1 MEVLG
6 EKNLEQQLVE
16 AEAKVKELRKQLFE
30 KNIKPVTELL
40 ELNSGYVTKELICIL
55 VKAIQDYVKEQKSLE
70 FSLKKDDKPVEEMS
84 NIKEIPEIT
93 EPVVDSIEPKEL
105 IEDPIEAPQE
115 GEEVSKVIDEEV
127 VVPKEE
133 TIEEKLE
140 STEIAKIKENPEVD
154 IEKPIEILKEEAE
167 EIDIDEEEK
176 LPPLPKV
183 IKELYFYA
191 RKSEEGNMEFYG
203 VSNKKLL
210 VKGKISSVP
219 ENMSLPVIELLGFTS
234 LDQKIKNCKVKKIFI
249 DNKHIINKW
258 SKGEVKNYHN
268 DFMRILIETATILR
282 NEIEAKGGSI
292 EYVSKAN
299 NEARKYFEEHLKQ
312 S

>member
-1 MEVLG
+1 MEVV
-6 EKNLEQQLVE
+6 ENKNLEQQLVE
-16 AEAKVKELRKQLFE
+16 AEEKVKKLRKQLFE
-30 KNIKPVTELL
+30 KNIRPITELL

-55 VKAIQDYVKEQKSLE
+55 VKATQDYIKDQKAIE
-70 FSLKKDDKPVEEMS
+70 FSLEKAE
-84 NIKEIPEIT
+84 EIT
-93 EPVVDSIEPKEL
+93 EIIEPVDDNIIPKEP

-115 GEEVSKVIDEEV
+115 GEEVSKMIDEEV

-154 IEKPIEILKEEAE
+154 IEKPIETLKEEAE
-167 EIDIDEEEK
+167 KVDIDEEEK

-258 SKGEVKNYHN
+258 SKGEVKNYHD

>member
-1 MEVLG
+1 MEVLD

-16 AEAKVKELRKQLFE
+16 AEEKVKELRKQLFE
-30 KNIKPVTELL
+30 KNIRPITELL

-55 VKAIQDYVKEQKSLE
+55 VKATQDYIKNQKAIE
-70 FSLKKDDKPVEEMS
+70 FSLEKAE
-84 NIKEIPEIT
+84 EIT
-93 EPVVDSIEPKEL
+93 EIIEPVDDNIIPKEP

-115 GEEVSKVIDEEV
+115 GEEILKEIDEEV

-140 STEIAKIKENPEVD
+140 STEIVDIKENPEVD
-154 IEKPIEILKEEAE
+154 IEKPIETLKEETE
-167 EIDIDEEEK
+167 KVDIDEEEN

-234 LDQKIKNCKVKKIFI
+234 LDQKIKNCKVKKMFI

-268 DFMRILIETATILR
+268 DFMKILIETATILR

>member
-1 MEVLG
+1 MEVLD

-16 AEAKVKELRKQLFE
+16 AEEKVKELRKQLFE
-30 KNIKPVTELL
+30 KNIRPITELL

-55 VKAIQDYVKEQKSLE
+55 VKATQDYIKDQKAIE
-70 FSLKKDDKPVEEMS
+70 FSLEKAE
-84 NIKEIPEIT
+84 EIT
-93 EPVVDSIEPKEL
+93 EIIEPVDDNIIPKEP

-154 IEKPIEILKEEAE
+154 IEKPIETLKEEAE

-258 SKGEVKNYHN
+258 SKGEVKNYHD

-299 NEARKYFEEHLKQ
+299 NEARKYFEGHLKQ

>member
-1 MEVLG
+1 MEVLD

-16 AEAKVKELRKQLFE
+16 AEEKVKELRKQLFE
-30 KNIKPVTELL
+30 KNIRPITELL

-55 VKAIQDYVKEQKSLE
+55 VKATQDYIKDQKAIE
-70 FSLKKDDKPVEEMS
+70 FSLEKAE
-84 NIKEIPEIT
+84 EIT
-93 EPVVDSIEPKEL
+93 EIIEPVDDNIIPKEP

-154 IEKPIEILKEEAE
+154 IEKPIETLKEEAE

-258 SKGEVKNYHN
+258 SKGEVKNYHD

>member
-1 MEVLG
+1 MEVLD

-16 AEAKVKELRKQLFE
+16 AEEKVKELRKKLFE
-30 KNIKPVTELL
+30 KNIRPITELL

-55 VKAIQDYVKEQKSLE
+55 VKATQDYIKNQKAIE
-70 FSLKKDDKPVEEMS
+70 FSLEKAE
-84 NIKEIPEIT
+84 EIT
-93 EPVVDSIEPKEL
+93 EIIEPVDDNIIPKEP

-154 IEKPIEILKEEAE
+154 IEKPIETLKEEAE

-210 VKGKISSVP
+210 VKGKISNVP

-258 SKGEVKNYHN
+258 GKGEVKNYHD

>member
-1 MEVLG
+1 MEVLD

-16 AEAKVKELRKQLFE
+16 AEEKVKELRKQLFE
-30 KNIKPVTELL
+30 KNIRPITELL

-55 VKAIQDYVKEQKSLE
+55 VKATQDYIKNQKAIE
-70 FSLKKDDKPVEEMS
+70 FSLEKAE
-84 NIKEIPEIT
+84 EIT
-93 EPVVDSIEPKEL
+93 EIIEPVDDNIIPKEP

-115 GEEVSKVIDEEV
+115 GEEILKEIDEEV

-234 LDQKIKNCKVKKIFI
+234 LDQKIKNCKIKKIFI

-258 SKGEVKNYHN
+258 SKGEVKNYHD

-299 NEARKYFEEHLKQ
+299 NEARKYFEGHLKQ

>member
-1 MEVLG
+1 MEVV
-6 EKNLEQQLVE
+6 ENKNLEQQLVE
-16 AEAKVKELRKQLFE
+16 AEEKVKELRKQLFE
-30 KNIKPVTELL
+30 KNIRPITELL

-55 VKAIQDYVKEQKSLE
+55 VKATQDYIKDQKAIE
-70 FSLKKDDKPVEEMS
+70 FSLEKAE
-84 NIKEIPEIT
+84 EIT
-93 EPVVDSIEPKEL
+93 EIIEPVDDNIIPKEP

-154 IEKPIEILKEEAE
+154 IEKPIETLKEEAE

-258 SKGEVKNYHN
+258 SKGEVKNYHD

-292 EYVSKAN
+292 EYASKAN

>member
-1 MEVLG
+1 MEVLD

-16 AEAKVKELRKQLFE
+16 AEEKVKELRKQLFE
-30 KNIKPVTELL
+30 KNIRPITELL

-55 VKAIQDYVKEQKSLE
+55 VKATQDYIKDQKAIE
-70 FSLKKDDKPVEEMS
+70 FSLEKAE
-84 NIKEIPEIT
+84 EIT
-93 EPVVDSIEPKEL
+93 EIIEPVDDNIIPKEP

-234 LDQKIKNCKVKKIFI
+234 LDQKIKNCKIKKIFI

-258 SKGEVKNYHN
+258 SKGEVKNYHD

-299 NEARKYFEEHLKQ
+299 NEARKYFEGHLKQ

>member
-1 MEVLG
+1 MEVLD

-16 AEAKVKELRKQLFE
+16 AEEKVKELRKQLFE
-30 KNIKPVTELL
+30 KNMRPITELL

-55 VKAIQDYVKEQKSLE
+55 VKATQDYIKDQKAIE
-70 FSLKKDDKPVEEMS
+70 FSLEKAE
-84 NIKEIPEIT
+84 EIT
-93 EPVVDSIEPKEL
+93 EIIEPVDDNIIPKEP

-234 LDQKIKNCKVKKIFI
+234 LDQKIKNCKIKKIFI

-258 SKGEVKNYHN
+258 SKGEVKNYHD

-299 NEARKYFEEHLKQ
+299 NEARKYFEGHLKQ

>member
-1 MEVLG
+1 
-6 EKNLEQQLVE
+6 
-16 AEAKVKELRKQLFE
+16 
-30 KNIKPVTELL
+30 
-40 ELNSGYVTKELICIL
+40 
-55 VKAIQDYVKEQKSLE
+55 
-70 FSLKKDDKPVEEMS
+70 
-84 NIKEIPEIT
+84 
-93 EPVVDSIEPKEL
+93 
-105 IEDPIEAPQE
+105 
-115 GEEVSKVIDEEV
+115 
-127 VVPKEE
+127 
-133 TIEEKLE
+133 
-140 STEIAKIKENPEVD
+140 
-154 IEKPIEILKEEAE
+154 
-167 EIDIDEEEK
+167 
-176 LPPLPKV
+176 
-183 IKELYFYA
+183 
-191 RKSEEGNMEFYG
+191 MEFYG

>member
-1 MEVLG
+1 MEVLD

-16 AEAKVKELRKQLFE
+16 AEEKVKELRKQLFE

-84 NIKEIPEIT
+84 NIKEIPEII
-93 EPVVDSIEPKEL
+93 EPVDDNIIPKEP

-154 IEKPIEILKEEAE
+154 IEKPIETLKEEAE

-234 LDQKIKNCKVKKIFI
+234 LDQKIKNCKIKK
-249 DNKHIINKW
+249 
-258 SKGEVKNYHN
+258 
-268 DFMRILIETATILR
+268 ILIETATILR

>member
-1 MEVLG
+1 MEVLD

-16 AEAKVKELRKQLFE
+16 AEEKVKELRKQLFE
-30 KNIKPVTELL
+30 KNIRPITELL
-40 ELNSGYVTKELICIL
+40 ELNSGYITKELICIL
-55 VKAIQDYVKEQKSLE
+55 VKATQDYIKDQKAIE
-70 FSLKKDDKPVEEMS
+70 FSLEKAE
-84 NIKEIPEIT
+84 EIT
-93 EPVVDSIEPKEL
+93 EIIEPVDDNIIPKEP

-115 GEEVSKVIDEEV
+115 GEEVSKMIDEEV

-154 IEKPIEILKEEAE
+154 IEKPIETLKEEAE
-167 EIDIDEEEK
+167 KVDIDEEEK

-258 SKGEVKNYHN
+258 SKGEVKNYHD

>member
-1 MEVLG
+1 MEVV
-6 EKNLEQQLVE
+6 ENKNLEQQLVE
-16 AEAKVKELRKQLFE
+16 AEEKVKKLRKQLFE
-30 KNIKPVTELL
+30 KNIRPITELL

-55 VKAIQDYVKEQKSLE
+55 VKATQDYIKEQKAIE
-70 FSLKKDDKPVEEMS
+70 FSLEKAE
-84 NIKEIPEIT
+84 EIT
-93 EPVVDSIEPKEL
+93 EIIEPVDDNIIPKEPIKDSIEAL
-105 IEDPIEAPQE
+105 QE
-115 GEEVSKVIDEEV
+115 GEEVSK
-127 VVPKEE
+127 
-133 TIEEKLE
+133 
-140 STEIAKIKENPEVD
+140 
-154 IEKPIEILKEEAE
+154 
-167 EIDIDEEEK
+167 DIDEEEK

-258 SKGEVKNYHN
+258 SKGEVKNYHD

>member
-1 MEVLG
+1 MEVLD

-16 AEAKVKELRKQLFE
+16 AEEKVKELRKQLFE
-30 KNIKPVTELL
+30 KNIRPITELL

-55 VKAIQDYVKEQKSLE
+55 VKATQDYIKDQKAIE
-70 FSLKKDDKPVEEMS
+70 FSLEKAE
-84 NIKEIPEIT
+84 EIT
-93 EPVVDSIEPKEL
+93 EIIEPVDDNIIPKEP

-133 TIEEKLE
+133 IIEEKLE

-154 IEKPIEILKEEAE
+154 IEKPIETLKEEAE

-258 SKGEVKNYHN
+258 SKGEVKNYHD

-282 NEIEAKGGSI
+282 NEIETKGGSI

>member
-1 MEVLG
+1 MEVLD

-16 AEAKVKELRKQLFE
+16 AEEKVKELRKQLFE
-30 KNIKPVTELL
+30 KNIRPITELL

-55 VKAIQDYVKEQKSLE
+55 VKATQDYIKDQKAIE
-70 FSLKKDDKPVEEMS
+70 FSLEKAE
-84 NIKEIPEIT
+84 EIT
-93 EPVVDSIEPKEL
+93 EIIEPVDDNIIPKEP

-115 GEEVSKVIDEEV
+115 GEEVSKVIDDEV
-127 VVPKEE
+127 TVPKEE

-140 STEIAKIKENPEVD
+140 ATEIAKIKENPEVD

-234 LDQKIKNCKVKKIFI
+234 LDQKIKNCKIKKIFI

-258 SKGEVKNYHN
+258 SKGEVKNYHD

>member
-1 MEVLG
+1 MEVV
-6 EKNLEQQLVE
+6 ENKNLEQQLVE
-16 AEAKVKELRKQLFE
+16 AEEKVKKLRKQLFE
-30 KNIKPVTELL
+30 KNIRPITELL

-55 VKAIQDYVKEQKSLE
+55 VKATQDYIKDQKAIE
-70 FSLKKDDKPVEEMS
+70 FSLEKAE
-84 NIKEIPEIT
+84 EIT
-93 EPVVDSIEPKEL
+93 EIIEPVDDNIIPKEP

-154 IEKPIEILKEEAE
+154 IEKPIETLKEEAE
-167 EIDIDEEEK
+167 KVDIDEEEK

-258 SKGEVKNYHN
+258 SKGEVKNYHD

>member
-1 MEVLG
+1 MEVV
-6 EKNLEQQLVE
+6 ENKNLEQQLVE
-16 AEAKVKELRKQLFE
+16 AEEKVKKLRKQLFE
-30 KNIKPVTELL
+30 KNIRPITELL

-55 VKAIQDYVKEQKSLE
+55 VKATQDYIKDQKAIE
-70 FSLKKDDKPVEEMS
+70 FSLEKAE
-84 NIKEIPEIT
+84 EIT
-93 EPVVDSIEPKEL
+93 EIIEPVDDNIIPKEP

-258 SKGEVKNYHN
+258 SKGEVKNYHD

-299 NEARKYFEEHLKQ
+299 NEARKYFEGHLKQ

>member
-1 MEVLG
+1 MEVLD

-16 AEAKVKELRKQLFE
+16 AEEKVKELRKQLFE
-30 KNIKPVTELL
+30 KNIRPITELL

-55 VKAIQDYVKEQKSLE
+55 VKATQDYIKNQKAIE
-70 FSLKKDDKPVEEMS
+70 FSLEKAE
-84 NIKEIPEIT
+84 EIT
-93 EPVVDSIEPKEL
+93 EIIEPVDDNIIPKEP

-115 GEEVSKVIDEEV
+115 GEEILKEIDEEV

-140 STEIAKIKENPEVD
+140 STEIVDIKENPEVD
-154 IEKPIEILKEEAE
+154 IEKPIETLKEEAE

-234 LDQKIKNCKVKKIFI
+234 LDQKIKNCKIKKIFI

-258 SKGEVKNYHN
+258 SKGEVKNYHD

-299 NEARKYFEEHLKQ
+299 NEARKYFEGHLKQ

>member
-1 MEVLG
+1 MEVLD

-16 AEAKVKELRKQLFE
+16 AEEKVKELRKKLFE
-30 KNIKPVTELL
+30 KNIRPITELL

-55 VKAIQDYVKEQKSLE
+55 VKATQDYIKDQKAIE
-70 FSLKKDDKPVEEMS
+70 FSLEKAE
-84 NIKEIPEIT
+84 EIT
-93 EPVVDSIEPKEL
+93 EIIEPVDDNIIPKEP

-154 IEKPIEILKEEAE
+154 IEKPIETLKEEAE
-167 EIDIDEEEK
+167 KVDIDEEEK

-258 SKGEVKNYHN
+258 SKGEVKNYHD

>member
-1 MEVLG
+1 MEVLD

-16 AEAKVKELRKQLFE
+16 AEEKVKELRKKLFE
-30 KNIKPVTELL
+30 KNIRPITELL

-55 VKAIQDYVKEQKSLE
+55 VKATQDYIKDQKAIE
-70 FSLKKDDKPVEEMS
+70 FSLEKAE
-84 NIKEIPEIT
+84 EIT
-93 EPVVDSIEPKEL
+93 EIIEPVDDNIIPKEP

-154 IEKPIEILKEEAE
+154 IEKPIETLKEEAE
-167 EIDIDEEEK
+167 KVDIDEEEK

-203 VSNKKLL
+203 VSNKKL
-210 VKGKISSVP
+210 
-219 ENMSLPVIELLGFTS
+219 
-234 LDQKIKNCKVKKIFI
+234 
-249 DNKHIINKW
+249 
-258 SKGEVKNYHN
+258 
-268 DFMRILIETATILR
+268 
-282 NEIEAKGGSI
+282 
-292 EYVSKAN
+292 
-299 NEARKYFEEHLKQ
+299 
-312 S
+312 

>member
-1 MEVLG
+1 MEVV
-6 EKNLEQQLVE
+6 ENKNLEQQLVE
-16 AEAKVKELRKQLFE
+16 AEEKVKKLRKQLFE
-30 KNIKPVTELL
+30 KNIRPITELL

-55 VKAIQDYVKEQKSLE
+55 VKATQDYIKDQKAIE
-70 FSLKKDDKPVEEMS
+70 FSLEKAE
-84 NIKEIPEIT
+84 EIT
-93 EPVVDSIEPKEL
+93 EIIEPVDDNIIPKEP

-234 LDQKIKNCKVKKIFI
+234 LDQKIKNCKIKKIFI

-258 SKGEVKNYHN
+258 SKGEVKNYHD

>member
-1 MEVLG
+1 MEVV
-6 EKNLEQQLVE
+6 ENKNLEQQLVE
-16 AEAKVKELRKQLFE
+16 AEEKVKKLRKQLFE
-30 KNIKPVTELL
+30 KNIRPITELL

-55 VKAIQDYVKEQKSLE
+55 VKATQDYIKDQKAIE
-70 FSLKKDDKPVEEMS
+70 FSLEKAE
-84 NIKEIPEIT
+84 EIT
-93 EPVVDSIEPKEL
+93 EIIEPVDDNIIPKEP

-154 IEKPIEILKEEAE
+154 IEKPIETLKEEAE

-258 SKGEVKNYHN
+258 SKGEVKNYHD

-282 NEIEAKGGSI
+282 NEIEAKGGNI

>member
-1 MEVLG
+1 MEVV
-6 EKNLEQQLVE
+6 ENKNLEQQLVE
-16 AEAKVKELRKQLFE
+16 AEEKVKKLRKQLFE
-30 KNIKPVTELL
+30 KNIRPITELL

-55 VKAIQDYVKEQKSLE
+55 VKATQDYIKDQKAIE
-70 FSLKKDDKPVEEMS
+70 FSLEKAE
-84 NIKEIPEIT
+84 EIT
-93 EPVVDSIEPKEL
+93 EIIEPVDDNIIPKEP

-234 LDQKIKNCKVKKIFI
+234 LDQKIKNCKIKKIFI

-258 SKGEVKNYHN
+258 SKGEVKNYHD

-299 NEARKYFEEHLKQ
+299 NEARKYFEGHLKQ

>member
-1 MEVLG
+1 MEVV
-6 EKNLEQQLVE
+6 ENKNLEQQLVE
-16 AEAKVKELRKQLFE
+16 AEEKVKKLRKQLFE
-30 KNIKPVTELL
+30 KNIRPITELL

-55 VKAIQDYVKEQKSLE
+55 VKATQDYIKDRKAIE
-70 FSLKKDDKPVEEMS
+70 FSLEKAE
-84 NIKEIPEIT
+84 EIT
-93 EPVVDSIEPKEL
+93 EIIEPVDDNIIPKEP

-234 LDQKIKNCKVKKIFI
+234 LDQKIKNCKIKKIFI

-258 SKGEVKNYHN
+258 SKGEVKNYHD

-299 NEARKYFEEHLKQ
+299 NEARKYFEGHLKQ

>member
-1 MEVLG
+1 MEVLD

-16 AEAKVKELRKQLFE
+16 AEEKVKELRKQLFE
-30 KNIKPVTELL
+30 KNIRPITELL

-55 VKAIQDYVKEQKSLE
+55 VKATQDYIKEQKVME
-70 FSLKKDDKPVEEMS
+70 FSLEKAE
-84 NIKEIPEIT
+84 EIT
-93 EPVVDSIEPKEL
+93 EIIEPVDDNIIPKEP
-105 IEDPIEAPQE
+105 IKDSIEAPQE
-115 GEEVSKVIDEEV
+115 GEEVSKDIDEEV

-140 STEIAKIKENPEVD
+140 STEIVDIKENPEVD
-154 IEKPIEILKEEAE
+154 IEKPVETLKEEAE
-167 EIDIDEEEK
+167 KVDIDEEEN
-176 LPPLPKV
+176 LPPLPK
-183 IKELYFYA
+183 ILKELYFYA
-191 RKSEEGNMEFYG
+191 RKTEEGNMEFYG

-210 VKGKISSVP
+210 LKGKIQSVP
-219 ENMSLPVIELLGFTS
+219 KNMSLPVIELLGFTS

-249 DNKHIINKW
+249 DNKYIINKW
-258 SKGEVKNYHN
+258 SKGEVKNYHD

-282 NEIEAKGGSI
+282 NEIEAKGGTI

>member
-1 MEVLG
+1 MEVV
-6 EKNLEQQLVE
+6 ENKNLEQQLVE
-16 AEAKVKELRKQLFE
+16 AEEKVKELRKQLFE
-30 KNIKPVTELL
+30 KNIRPITELL

-55 VKAIQDYVKEQKSLE
+55 VKATQDYIKNQKVIE
-70 FSLKKDDKPVEEMS
+70 FSLEKAE
-84 NIKEIPEIT
+84 EIT
-93 EPVVDSIEPKEL
+93 EIIEPVDDNIIPKEP

-115 GEEVSKVIDEEV
+115 GEEILKEIDEEV

-140 STEIAKIKENPEVD
+140 STEIVDIKENPEVD
-154 IEKPIEILKEEAE
+154 IEKPVETLKEEAE
-167 EIDIDEEEK
+167 KVDIDEEEN
-176 LPPLPKV
+176 LPPLPK
-183 IKELYFYA
+183 ILKELYFYA
-191 RKSEEGNMEFYG
+191 RKTEEGNMEFYG

-210 VKGKISSVP
+210 LKGKIQSVP
-219 ENMSLPVIELLGFTS
+219 KNMSLPVIELLGFTS
-234 LDQKIKNCKVKKIFI
+234 LDQKIKNCKIKKIFI

-258 SKGEVKNYHN
+258 SKGEVKNYHDN
-268 DFMRILIETATILR
+268 FMRILIETATILR

-292 EYVSKAN
+292 EYISKAN

>member
-1 MEVLG
+1 MEVV
-6 EKNLEQQLVE
+6 ENKNLEQQLVE
-16 AEAKVKELRKQLFE
+16 AEEKVKELRKQLFE
-30 KNIKPVTELL
+30 KNIRPITELL

-55 VKAIQDYVKEQKSLE
+55 VKATQDYIKNQKAIE
-70 FSLKKDDKPVEEMS
+70 FSLEKAE
-84 NIKEIPEIT
+84 EIT
-93 EPVVDSIEPKEL
+93 EIIEPVDDNIIPKEP

-115 GEEVSKVIDEEV
+115 GEEILKEIDEEV

-140 STEIAKIKENPEVD
+140 STEIVDIKENPEVD
-154 IEKPIEILKEEAE
+154 IEKPIETLKEETE
-167 EIDIDEEEK
+167 KVDIDEEEN

-183 IKELYFYA
+183 IKELYFYT

-234 LDQKIKNCKVKKIFI
+234 LDQKIKNCKVKKMFI

-268 DFMRILIETATILR
+268 DFMKILIETATILR

-299 NEARKYFEEHLKQ
+299 NEARKYFEEHLK
-312 S
+312 

>member
-1 MEVLG
+1 MEVLD

-16 AEAKVKELRKQLFE
+16 AEEKVKELRKQLFE
-30 KNIKPVTELL
+30 KNIRPITELL

-55 VKAIQDYVKEQKSLE
+55 VKATQDYIKEQKAIE
-70 FSLKKDDKPVEEMS
+70 FSLEKAE
-84 NIKEIPEIT
+84 EIT
-93 EPVVDSIEPKEL
+93 EIIEPVDDNIIPKEPIKDSIET
-105 IEDPIEAPQE
+105 PQE
-115 GEEVSKVIDEEV
+115 GEEVSKNIDEEV

-140 STEIAKIKENPEVD
+140 STEIVDIKENPEVD
-154 IEKPIEILKEEAE
+154 IEKPVETLKEEAE
-167 EIDIDEEEK
+167 KVDIDEEEN
-176 LPPLPKV
+176 LPPLPK
-183 IKELYFYA
+183 ILKELYFYA
-191 RKSEEGNMEFYG
+191 RKTEEGNMEFYG

-210 VKGKISSVP
+210 LKGKIQSVP
-219 ENMSLPVIELLGFTS
+219 KNMSLPVIELLGFTS
-234 LDQKIKNCKVKKIFI
+234 LDQKIKNCKIKKIFI

-258 SKGEVKNYHN
+258 SKGEVKNYHDN
-268 DFMRILIETATILR
+268 FMRILIETATILR

-292 EYVSKAN
+292 EYISKAN